1 MSSGAPPQQ
10 QAEAAMARWWWDA
23 TIRASALRAP
33 PCQIPT
39 AVLGYHHPSAAN
51 DPGVWAYA
59 QTPGPCVA
67 DVLGAMSLSRLSRH
81 CDR

>member
-1 MSSGAPPQQ
+1 MSDNTPAQ
-10 QAEAAMARWWWDA
+10 QAEEAMARWWWDA

-33 PCQIPT
+33 PRQIPHP
-39 AVLGYHHPSAAN
+39 VLVYPSVAN

>member
-1 MSSGAPPQQ
+1 MNENMAQQ
-10 QAEAAMARWWWDA
+10 LAEEAMARWWWDV
-23 TIRASALRAP
+23 TVRACILRMP
-33 PCQIPT
+33 PRQIPT
-39 AVLGYHHPSAAN
+39 PVLVYPSVSE
-51 DPGVWAYA
+51 DPSVWAYA

>member
-1 MSSGAPPQQ
+1 MSSTAAQQ
-10 QAEAAMARWWWDA
+10 QAEEAMARWWWDA

-33 PCQIPT
+33 PGQIPT
-39 AVLGYHHPSAAN
+39 PVLVYPSVSE
-51 DPGVWAYA
+51 DPSVWAYA

>member
-1 MSSGAPPQQ
+1 MNCYMAQQ
-10 QAEAAMARWWWDA
+10 LAEETMARWWWDV
-23 TIRASALRAP
+23 TVRASVLRAP
-33 PCQIPT
+33 PGQIPT
-39 AVLGYHHPSAAN
+39 PVLVYPSVSE